1 MSGVIFSSCKKP
13 DDCWY
18 EIFLASELSIF
29 NKLAIDAKVF
39 GR

>member
-1 MSGVIFSSCKKP
+1 VSFSAFEKSLMTVGMGFS
-13 DDCWY
+13 W
-18 EIFLASELSIF
+18 LQELPIF